1 MGAYMFILNNAIDLN
16 TFLAYEMPTCRGPQ
30 VIMAFCAMC
39 VLYFRVLFLS
49 PANFYDFDKFVFQKS
64 ELSTAGYVKTALLV
78 SRPEQ
83 EL

>member
-1 MGAYMFILNNAIDLN
+1 MGAYMFILNSAIDLN

-30 VIMAFCAMC
+30 VIMAFCPMC
-39 VLYFRVLFLS
+39 VLYFRVFFLS
-49 PANFYDFDKFVFQKS
+49 PASFYDFGKFVFQKS
-64 ELSTAGYVKTALLV
+64 ELSTAGYMKMALLI

>member
-49 PANFYDFDKFVFQKS
+49 PANFYDF
-64 ELSTAGYVKTALLV
+64 
-78 SRPEQ
+78 
-83 EL
+83 